1 MSLYDQAASKVLDM
15 LWEEEDFRSY
25 FHSLGVDLADLGPLT
40 VEVFVP
46 AYIRVKKSLDIR
58 SLELLEADV
67 TQDLLEPFYDRPGFR
82 QVWNEWDQETR
93 DEFIREQSE
102 MRVATLLIQIYAE
115 QFAEAYK
122 TSFEMYQARHR
133 K

>member
-1 MSLYDQAASKVLDM
+1 MSLYDQAASKVLDL

-25 FHSLGVDLADLGPLT
+25 FHSLGADLSDLGPLT

-46 AYIRVKKSLDIR
+46 AYLKVKKGLDAQ

-82 QVWNEWDQETR
+82 QVWAEWDQETR

-102 MRVATLLIQIYAE
+102 VRVATLLIQIYAD

-122 TSFEMYQARHR
+122 ASFETYHARQR